1 MEMANNNEEQKNLQE
16 QEAVIEIDVTDEA
29 AQEVVEDDAK
39 VEDVSEET
47 QESEQEDEKENDSVA
62 DDVQKEATE
71 DDEVKEDTSDVAE
84 ETDNKEETADDT
96 EKEADNNE
104 QDDEN
109 EGDSK
114 PDDTDDSSDKTEA
127 DDVTDEPSDKEKELM
142 AQIETYKEAEEDRA
156 RLVKINDI
164 DKATTSKLNEV
175 SAGIIEAMKKEA
187 EKYGIPTDLSMEEL
201 EKQDATKAAIAKNLA
216 EKARQAINNISM
228 AIEQAREDE
237 VAKIVFDKAEK
248 LFNKHSLTD
257 AQAEIAA
264 NVFLNI
270 ITQVGVNDLDED
282 LAAKVKLS
290 VAQAKM
296 DSPDVV
302 EATQVKEEVKVEE
315 DVQNDDVKEEAPAV
329 EEEETVEEEVVEQK
343 PDLSEF
349 MEGIEG
355 SAAKASDVNTDN
367 VLAKLNALP
376 FKERT
381 KFYKENM
388 DLINEAMKNA
398 RGNL

>member
-1 MEMANNNEEQKNLQE
+1 MEMSNNHEEQKELQE
-16 QEAVIEIDVTDEA
+16 QEAVIEVDVTEDVNEET
-29 AQEVVEDDAK
+29 QEVDKDDEK

-47 QESEQEDEKENDSVA
+47 KESEQEDEKEDDSVV
-62 DDVQKEATE
+62 DEEKEKATE
-71 DDEVKEDTSDVAE
+71 DESVEDTE
-84 ETDNKEETADDT
+84 EKKEESESD
-96 EKEADNNE
+96 E
-104 QDDEN
+104 QQQESTDEGN
-109 EGDSK
+109 TK
-114 PDDTDDSSDKTEA
+114 ADDTDDSVDKGEVE
-127 DDVTDEPSDKEKELM
+127 DVADEPSDKEKELM

-201 EKQDATKAAIAKNLA
+201 EKQDVTKAAIAKNLA

-270 ITQVGVNDLDED
+270 VTQVGINDLGED

-302 EATQVKEEVKVEE
+302 EAPQVEVEDAQKDDVEE
-315 DVQNDDVKEEAPAV
+315 EKQEEAPTV
-329 EEEETVEEEVVEQK
+329 EEEKVVEEEVVEQK

-355 SAAKASDVNTDN
+355 TAAKASDVNTDN